1 MKQEKQEIYHER
13 KKRSWKKTIAFWFAA
28 FVVIDIIVC
37 VLFSI
42 LGKASLG
49 TVLSN
54 KNFWL
59 AVLAVDCLALA
70 GYLMLYRIDA
80 QNIALKENDLENS
93 SWMTTKEMKKLKE
106 FSVSPL
112 QDIKNKEDALVIG
125 AATGDN
131 GKLEVITTEQ
141 MHALI
146 VGTTGTGKT
155 TGCVDQNVEI
165 LSMTKTKPSMIV
177 TDPKGELT
185 EQHKKQLEKQGY
197 KVSVLNFRRP
207 YSSQRWN
214 PMQVLVRRIQLI
226 KEINNNLQ
234 NDGSG
239 KYRTS
244 AGEEYDTIKEARIVR
259 VQELWDEIYDNAKDL
274 VYTLCP
280 VQNAQQPNWEQGA
293 RNLIFALVLA
303 MCEDCAAGKVQEE
316 QMQLFNVYHN
326 ITKYCSE
333 DTTVLKEYLLNGR
346 SEFSKVRGL
355 ANTVLITSDRTLT
368 SYLSEV
374 NSYMQ
379 QLSDD
384 GVMSMLSDNELDVG
398 IMDEEPNAVFV
409 IFSDE
414 RVTRHR
420 FTTLFITQ
428 AYKELVDKADM
439 NARKKQTDTM
449 ILKRR
454 CHFILDEFGNLPK
467 FEGMTNMVTVARS
480 RGIRFLFILQSF
492 TQLNAVYGNEV
503 AGIIR
508 DNCNV
513 KMFIG
518 TDDPETRKAFSE
530 LCGQRKTK
538 QLSVNTNV
546 ESPASSSTG
555 ATLQP
560 LISVGELEL
569 LNGEE
574 KGNAIVSVRGYRPI
588 WSHFTPS
595 YKLPNIYFPEGKSD
609 SDDRPPRRY
618 DKEKIVF
625 DIGKKAEEDT
635 KKKVAKELNEC
646 DRKDVRRAQEQRK
659 ARTEL
664 LDRKWEEIRDKAL
677 TRVKNVC
684 NELAEEDAKDI
695 LEADFGD
702 KATLMYALM
711 EQYTDTV
718 AINLRLTA
726 EYLER
731 EAMPQMLDLEQQA
744 ARWPKASAMNLRQ
757 QAAQAI

>member
-1 MKQEKQEIYHER
+1 MKEQKQEIYHKK
-13 KKRSWKKTIAFWFAA
+13 KKRSWKKTIGFWIAA
-28 FVVIDIIVC
+28 FLIIDVIVC
-37 VLFSI
+37 VLFSVV
-42 LGKASLG
+42 GEASLG
-49 TVLSN
+49 TVLRS

-59 AVLAVDCLALA
+59 AALAVDCLVLA
-70 GYLMLYRIDA
+70 GYLMLYKIDA
-80 QNIALKENDLENS
+80 QNIALEGNDLEDS
-93 SWMTTKEMKKLKE
+93 AWMTQKEMKKLKE
-106 FSVSPL
+106 FSVSFLPEL
-112 QDIKNKEDALVIG
+112 KGKEDALVIG
-125 AATGDN
+125 AVTRDD
-131 GKLEVITTEQ
+131 GKLEVTTTEQ

-155 TGCVDQNVEI
+155 TGCVDQNIEL

-185 EQHKKQLEKQGY
+185 ENHMKQLKNRGY

-214 PMQVLVRRIQLI
+214 PMQVLTRRIHLI
-226 KEINNNLQ
+226 KEINHNLENNG
-234 NDGSG
+234 DG
-239 KYRTS
+239 KYRS
-244 AGEEYDTIKEARIVR
+244 EGMEYNTREEARIVR

-303 MCEDCAAGKVQEE
+303 MCEDCAAGKIDEK

-333 DTTVLKEYLLNGR
+333 DTTVLKNYLLNGR

-384 GVMSMLSDNELDVG
+384 GVMSMLSDNELDVSQ
-398 IMDEEPNAVFV
+398 MDEEPNAVFV

-439 NARKKQTDTM
+439 NVRKKETDTM

-454 CHFILDEFGNLPK
+454 CHFILDEYGNLPK

-513 KMFIG
+513 KIFIG

-538 QLSVNTNV
+538 QFSVNTNV
-546 ESPASSSTG
+546 ETAASSSTG

-595 YKLPNIYFPEGKSD
+595 YKLKDVYFPLGRSD
-609 SDDRPPRRY
+609 SENRPPRRY
-618 DKEKIVF
+618 EKEKVVF
-625 DIGKKAEEDT
+625 DIGAK
-635 KKKVAKELNEC
+635 AKEEADKKIAQGLNEC
-646 DRKDVRRAQEQRK
+646 DRMDARRALEQRK
-659 ARTEL
+659 QRTEPY
-664 LDRKWEEIRDKAL
+664 DKKWEVLHEEAL
-677 TRVKNVC
+677 RRIKTVC
-684 NELAEEDAKDI
+684 EALSDEDAADI
-695 LEADFGD
+695 MNAEFAD
-702 KATLMYALM
+702 KATMLYALT
-711 EQYTDTV
+711 EHYSDSV
-718 AINLRLTA
+718 AANIRLTA
-726 EYLER
+726 KYLEN
-731 EAMPQMLDLEQQA
+731 EAMPQMKELERRA
-744 ARWPKASAMNLRQ
+744 ARWPRASMTLAQ

>member
-1 MKQEKQEIYHER
+1 MKKQKQEIYHEK
-13 KKRSWKKTIAFWFAA
+13 KKRSWKKTIAFWIAA
-28 FVVIDIIVC
+28 FFVIDVIVC
-37 VLFSI
+37 VLFSVV
-42 LGKASLG
+42 GKASLG
-49 TVLSN
+49 QVLHN

-59 AVLAVDCLALA
+59 AIFAVDCLVLA
-70 GYLMLYRIDA
+70 GYLMIYKIDA
-80 QNIALKENDLENS
+80 QNVALKGNDLEDS
-93 SWMTTKEMKKLKE
+93 SWMTQKEMKKLRE
-106 FSVSPL
+106 FSVSLLPE
-112 QDIKNKEDALVIG
+112 IKDKEDALVIG
-125 AATGDN
+125 AVTRDD
-131 GKLEVITTEQ
+131 GKLEVTTTEQ

-155 TGCVDQNVEI
+155 TGCVDQNIEL
-165 LSMTKTKPSMIV
+165 LSMSKTKPSMII

-185 EQHKKQLEKQGY
+185 ENHTKQLIKRGY

-214 PMQVLVRRIQLI
+214 PMQVLTRRIKLI
-226 KEINNNLQ
+226 KEINHNLE
-234 NDGSG
+234 NKGDG
-239 KYRTS
+239 KYQS
-244 AGEEYDTIKEARIVR
+244 DGVEYDTLKEARIVR

-280 VQNAQQPNWEQGA
+280 VQNRDQPTWEQGA

-303 MCEDCAAGKVQEE
+303 MCEDCAAGKIDEK

-333 DTTVLKEYLLNGR
+333 DTTVLKNYLLNGR
-346 SEFSKVRGL
+346 SEFSKVRSL

-384 GVMSMLSDNELDVG
+384 GVMSMLSDNELDVSQ
-398 IMDEEPNAVFV
+398 MDEEPNAVFV

-420 FTTLFITQ
+420 FTTLFVTQ

-439 NARKKQTDTM
+439 NARKKETETM

-538 QLSVNTNV
+538 QFSVNTNV
-546 ESPASSSTG
+546 ETPASSSTG

-588 WSHFTPS
+588 WTHFTPS
-595 YKLPNIYFPEGKSD
+595 YKLKDVYFPLGRSD
-609 SDDRPPRRY
+609 SAERQPRRY
-618 DKEKIVF
+618 QKETIVF
-625 DIGKKAEEDT
+625 DIGVKAEEEKDR
-635 KKKVAKELNEC
+635 KISKQLHEC
-646 DRKDVRRAQEQRK
+646 DSEDARKVLEQRK
-659 ARTEL
+659 RRTESI
-664 LDRKWEEIRDKAL
+664 DKEWEKLHEEAL
-677 TRVKNVC
+677 RRIKTVC
-684 NELAEEDAKDI
+684 EALSEEDAAEI
-695 LEADFGD
+695 TNAEFAD
-702 KATLMYALM
+702 KAMLLYAHM
-711 EQYTDTV
+711 EHYTDSI
-718 AINLRLTA
+718 AANLRMTA
-726 EYLER
+726 EYLEN
-731 EAMPQMLDLEQQA
+731 EAMPQMLELEKKAARRPRATTMTLEQQA
-744 ARWPKASAMNLRQ
+744 GKAV
-757 QAAQAI
+757 

>member
-1 MKQEKQEIYHER
+1 MKKQKQEIYHEK
-13 KKRSWKKTIAFWFAA
+13 KKRSWKKTIVFWITAFF
-28 FVVIDIIVC
+28 ILDIIVC
-37 VLFSI
+37 VLFSVV
-42 LGKASLG
+42 GKASLG
-49 TVLSN
+49 AVLHN

-59 AVLAVDCLALA
+59 AVLAVDCLVLA
-70 GYLMLYRIDA
+70 GYLMLYKIDA
-80 QNIALKENDLENS
+80 QNVALKGNDLEDS
-93 SWMTTKEMKKLKE
+93 SWMTQKEMRKLKE
-106 FSVSPL
+106 FSVSLLPEL
-112 QDIKNKEDALVIG
+112 KDKEDALVIG
-125 AATGDN
+125 AVTRED
-131 GKLEVITTEQ
+131 GKLEVTTTEQ

-155 TGCVDQNVEI
+155 TGCVDQNIEL
-165 LSMTKTKPSMIV
+165 LSMTKTKPSMII

-185 EQHKKQLEKQGY
+185 ENHMKQLVDRGY

-214 PMQVLVRRIQLI
+214 PMQVLTRRIHLI
-226 KEINNNLQ
+226 KEINHNLE
-234 NDGSG
+234 NKGDG
-239 KYRTS
+239 KYRS
-244 AGEEYDTIKEARIVR
+244 EGVEYNTIKEARIVR

-303 MCEDCAAGKVQEE
+303 MCEDCAAGKIDEK

-333 DTTVLKEYLLNGR
+333 DTTVLKNYLLNGR

-384 GVMSMLSDNELDVG
+384 GVMSMLSDNELDVSQ
-398 IMDEEPNAVFV
+398 MDEEPNAVLV

-439 NARKKQTDTM
+439 NARKKETETM

-538 QLSVNTNV
+538 QFSVNTNV
-546 ESPASSSTG
+546 EAPASSSTG

-595 YKLPNIYFPEGKSD
+595 YKLKDVYFPLGRSD
-609 SDDRPPRRY
+609 SDNRPPRRY
-618 DKEKIVF
+618 QKEDIVF
-625 DIGKKAEEDT
+625 DIATELKEEARKT
-635 KKKVAKELNEC
+635 VAKKLNEC
-646 DRKDVRRAQEQRK
+646 DHKDAARAADRRKM
-659 ARTEL
+659 RTEE
-664 LDRKWEEIRDKAL
+664 LDKKWLSIRDEAL
-677 TRVKNVC
+677 QRVKNVC
-684 NELAEEDAKDI
+684 ESISDEDANDVLKADLADKPTI
-695 LEADFGD
+695 L
-702 KATLMYALM
+702 YALT
-711 EQYTDTV
+711 EHYSESIAV
-718 AINLRLTA
+718 NLQLTA
-726 EYLER
+726 KYLET
-731 EAMPQMLDLEQQA
+731 EVMPKMTALQRQA
-744 ARWPKASAMNLRQ
+744 ARWPRAAMTLEQ

>member
-1 MKQEKQEIYHER
+1 MKKQKQEIYHEK
-13 KKRSWKKTIAFWFAA
+13 KKRSWKKTIVFWIAA
-28 FVVIDIIVC
+28 FFVLDIIVC
-37 VLFSI
+37 VLFSVV
-42 LGKASLG
+42 GQASLG
-49 TVLSN
+49 VVLHN
-54 KNFWL
+54 KDFWL
-59 AVLAVDCLALA
+59 AAFAVDCLVLA
-70 GYLMLYRIDA
+70 GYLMLYKIDA
-80 QNIALKENDLENS
+80 QNVALKGNDLEDS
-93 SWMTTKEMKKLKE
+93 SWMTQKEMKKLRE
-106 FSVSPL
+106 FSVSLLPEL
-112 QDIKNKEDALVIG
+112 KDKEDALVIG
-125 AATGDN
+125 AVTRDD
-131 GKLEVITTEQ
+131 GKLEVTTTEQ

-155 TGCVDQNVEI
+155 TGCVDQNIEL
-165 LSMTKTKPSMIV
+165 LSMTKTKPSMII

-185 EQHKKQLEKQGY
+185 ENHMKQLIERGY

-214 PMQVLVRRIQLI
+214 PMQVLTRRIHLI
-226 KEINNNLQ
+226 KEINHNLE
-234 NDGSG
+234 NKGDG
-239 KYRTS
+239 KYRS
-244 AGEEYDTIKEARIVR
+244 EGVEYNTIKEARIVR

-303 MCEDCAAGKVQEE
+303 MCEDCAAGKIDEK

-333 DTTVLKEYLLNGR
+333 DTTVLKNYLLNGR

-398 IMDEEPNAVFV
+398 QMDEEPNAVFV

-420 FTTLFITQ
+420 FTTLFVMQ

-439 NARKKQTDTM
+439 NARKKETETM

-538 QLSVNTNV
+538 QFSVNTNV
-546 ESPASSSTG
+546 ETAASSSTG

-595 YKLPNIYFPEGKSD
+595 YKLKDVYFPLGRSD
-609 SDDRPPRRY
+609 SDNRPPRRY
-618 DKEKIVF
+618 RKEEIVF
-625 DIGKKAEEDT
+625 DIGAKSKEET
-635 KKKVAKELNEC
+635 GKKVAKELNEC
-646 DRKDVRRAQEQRK
+646 DRKDVARAKESRK
-659 ARTEL
+659 QRTED
-664 LDRKWEEIRDKAL
+664 LDLKWTTVYQEATARLKNTCEAL
-677 TRVKNVC
+677 SD
-684 NELAEEDAKDI
+684 EDADAI
-695 LEADFGD
+695 LNAEFENKAMMLYANAENYADSIAQ
-702 KATLMYALM
+702 KMRT
-711 EQYTDTV
+711 
-718 AINLRLTA
+718 TA
-726 EYLER
+726 EYLET
-731 EAMPQMLDLEQQA
+731 EAMPKMAELERQA
-744 ARWPKASAMNLRQ
+744 AWWPRMNMTLAQ

>member
-1 MKQEKQEIYHER
+1 MKKQKQEIYHEK
-13 KKRSWKKTIAFWFAA
+13 KKRSWKKTIVFWIAA
-28 FVVIDIIVC
+28 FFVLDIIVC
-37 VLFSI
+37 VLFSVV
-42 LGKASLG
+42 GQASLG
-49 TVLSN
+49 AVLHN
-54 KNFWL
+54 KDFWL
-59 AVLAVDCLALA
+59 AAFAVDCLVLA
-70 GYLMLYRIDA
+70 GYLMLYKIDA
-80 QNIALKENDLENS
+80 QNVALKGNDLEDS
-93 SWMTTKEMKKLKE
+93 SWMTQKEMKKLRE
-106 FSVSPL
+106 FSVSLLPEL
-112 QDIKNKEDALVIG
+112 KDREDALVIG
-125 AATGDN
+125 AVTRDD
-131 GKLEVITTEQ
+131 GKLEVTTTEQ

-155 TGCVDQNVEI
+155 TGCVDQNIEL
-165 LSMTKTKPSMIV
+165 LSMTKTKPSMII

-185 EQHKKQLEKQGY
+185 ENHMKQLVERGY

-214 PMQVLVRRIQLI
+214 PMQVLTRRIHLI
-226 KEINNNLQ
+226 KEINHNLE
-234 NDGSG
+234 NKGDG
-239 KYRTS
+239 KYRS
-244 AGEEYDTIKEARIVR
+244 EGVEYNTIKEARIVR

-303 MCEDCAAGKVQEE
+303 MCEDCAAGKIDEK

-333 DTTVLKEYLLNGR
+333 DTTVLKNYLLNDR

-384 GVMSMLSDNELDVG
+384 GVMSMLSDNELDVSQ
-398 IMDEEPNAVFV
+398 MDEEPNAVFV

-439 NARKKQTDTM
+439 NARKKEAETM

-492 TQLNAVYGNEV
+492 TQLNAVYGNEI

-538 QLSVNTNV
+538 QFSVNTNV
-546 ESPASSSTG
+546 ETPASSSTG

-595 YKLPNIYFPEGKSD
+595 YKLKDVYFPLGRSD
-609 SDDRPPRRY
+609 SDNRPPRRY
-618 DKEKIVF
+618 QKEAIVF
-625 DIGKKAEEDT
+625 DIGVKAKEEVEKKLGE
-635 KKKVAKELNEC
+635 ELNEH
-646 DRKDVRRAQEQRK
+646 DRADARRAAEQRK
-659 ARTEL
+659 RRT
-664 LDRKWEEIRDKAL
+664 DPYDKKWESLNGEAIR
-677 TRVKNVC
+677 RIKNVC
-684 NELAEEDAKDI
+684 EMLSEEDAADI
-695 LEADFGD
+695 LNAEFDN
-702 KATLMYALM
+702 KAMLLYALT
-711 EQYTDTV
+711 EHYSDSV
-718 AINLRLTA
+718 AANIRLTA
-726 EYLER
+726 EYLEN
-731 EAMPQMLDLEQQA
+731 EAMPQMKELERQA
-744 ARWPKASAMNLRQ
+744 ARWPRASMTLAQ
-757 QAAQAI
+757 QAAPAI